1 MTVMTEI
8 RKRSTTESFLKAF
21 AKSKA
26 VKTLAKSFAQSSL
39 DILNQSGDNMHNNM
53 HMHLAR
59 DIHGYEKIQY

>member
-26 VKTLAKSFAQSSL
+26 VKTLANFTGFIVL
-39 DILNQSGDNMHNNM
+39 
-53 HMHLAR
+53 
-59 DIHGYEKIQY
+59 IQ